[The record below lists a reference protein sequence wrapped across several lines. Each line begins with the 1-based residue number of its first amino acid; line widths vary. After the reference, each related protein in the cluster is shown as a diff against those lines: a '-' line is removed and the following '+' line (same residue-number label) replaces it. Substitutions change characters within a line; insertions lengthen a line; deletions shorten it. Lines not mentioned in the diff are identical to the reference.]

1 MPLLHKASAYCG
13 RGFLCMFVA
22 MASLCFTACDKD
34 SLPPS
39 IDNMES
45 YYIESCNLRKVEGDS
60 IQRFATKV
68 VTYVN
73 HFPEEKSSPYYP
85 DIVANIKDAARAGN
99 ITIVV
104 TINTDW
110 EGEQRISF

>member
-1 MPLLHKASAYCG
+1 
-13 RGFLCMFVA
+13 
-22 MASLCFTACDKD
+22 MAFIAVTALSSCSGD
-34 SLPPS
+34 SDAPVL
-39 IDNMES
+39 DVMRN
-45 YYIESCNLRKVEGDS
+45 YYKESCGLRQVPGDS

-73 HFPEEKSSPYYP
+73 HYPEEKSSPYYP

-99 ITIVV
+99 ITIVI

-110 EGEQRISF
+110 DRDTTIYF